1 MELAADRVE
10 ARRLRSERNHASLN
24 KLRSA
29 LNRIFENKLVDPGA
43 IEDAVQETMMRLSV
57 KMANS
62 KSEINYDD
70 TIALA
75 IGIAKNVLKE
85 TLRNK
90 ASEQLSNRDGFF
102 WASTTRDDLE
112 LEKSRAYEDSRYVA
126 SAMKELVL
134 SLNERQQVIINESFS
149 HSPKTAAEIASI
161 LGITP
166 RTVQRIKAQ
175 ALNRLRKEIGRGPR
189 SRCDNLMQLLL

>member
-1 MELAADRVE
+1 
-10 ARRLRSERNHASLN
+10 
-24 KLRSA
+24 
-29 LNRIFENKLVDPGA
+29 
-43 IEDAVQETMMRLSV
+43 MRLSV

-175 ALNRLRKEIGRGPR
+175 ALTGSGRRLGGGHGHGAIISCNFSCESRLRCARSHRG
-189 SRCDNLMQLLL
+189 